1 MTSKSFEEYTH
12 PVSIRN
18 YDDTV
23 LRNIPPV
30 EAIFYIITNILTGEM
45 YIGSHKLKIFGIWL
59 DGYYQSSSD
68 DDFQLL
74 FWGLQENIFDYKIIA
89 GGTLQDM
96 KNMEN
101 EYGVEHQV
109 HTNPMYYNKGIPN
122 RGFHEPARLKIVE
135 LVVQKIK
142 DGFFDVKDNDGE
154 WILRPTSEV
163 PKKKYQARKSVDPNN
178 TIPYIRQCI
187 IENNGISK
195 TEPLTIFGEKDEEL
209 IDGNRTFLAGK
220 GLKQVRGY
228 KTRVIPDSFIE
239 QLQLNQNEKELIAEL
254 LNPRDEIKKEETDDE
269 TIYDRIQKHY
279 DENDIEFDS
288 KYNKEY
294 LKLHKFNNNQ
304 IGQIIAHVKK
314 LHEIREEKKEAKADN
329 NSTFIEW
336 NVENSPHR
344 VKHLEECEKLEKG
357 GTIVTVFGSA
367 ANGKNLIVET
377 IDKLESNPDFEKL
390 IVYPYFTD
398 KFAKDSWIGKK
409 QTRKLKNGK
418 NKVTHTKGNK
428 IKYVRRL
435 DFIIDQ
441 MNEGLEEKDFKSYE
455 IIDLPHIRSKTTEG
469 SEDV

>member
-1 MTSKSFEEYTH
+1 MTSKDFGEYIH

-30 EAIFYIITNILTGEM
+30 EAILYIITNILTGEM
-45 YIGSHKLKIFGIWL
+45 YIGSHKLKAFGIWL
-59 DGYYQSSSD
+59 DGYYQSSGD

-74 FWGLQENIFDYKIIA
+74 FWGLEENIFDYKILA

-109 HTNPMYYNKGIPN
+109 HTNPKYYNKGIPN

-142 DGFFDVKDNDGE
+142 DGFFDVKDDNGV

-178 TIPYIRQCI
+178 TIPYIKQCI
-187 IENNGISK
+187 VENNGISK

-209 IDGNRTFLAGK
+209 IDGNRTFLAGT
-220 GLKQVRGY
+220 GLKQVRGF

-279 DENDIEFDS
+279 DDNDIEFDS

-294 LKLHKFNNNQ
+294 LKLHNFNNNQ

-314 LHEIREEKKEAKADN
+314 LHRIREDKREAKADN
-329 NSTFIEW
+329 NITYIEW
-336 NVENSPHR
+336 NVTTSPHR
-344 VKHLEECEKLEKG
+344 LKHLEECEELEKD

-367 ANGKNLIVET
+367 SNGKSLFVET
-377 IDKLESNPDFEKL
+377 VDKLEANPNFEKL
-390 IVYPYFTD
+390 IVYPYITD
-398 KFAKDSWIGKK
+398 IDAKDNWFGKRN
-409 QTRKLKNGK
+409 TRKLKNGK
-418 NKVTHTKGNK
+418 NKVTQTKGTKQNFE
-428 IKYVRRL
+428 RRVN
-435 DFIIDQ
+435 FIIDSI
-441 MNEGLEEKDFKSYE
+441 NEGLDEKEFKTYE
-455 IIDLPHIRSKTTEG
+455 IMDLPYIRSKTTEG
-469 SEDV
+469 TK

>member
-1 MTSKSFEEYTH
+1 MTSKGFGEYTH

-23 LRNIPPV
+23 LRDIPPV
-30 EAIFYIITNILTGEM
+30 EAILYIITNVTNGM
-45 YIGSHKLKIFGIWL
+45 KYIGSHKLKVFGTWL

-74 FWGLQENIFDYKIIA
+74 FWGLQENIFDYKIIT

-142 DGFFDVKDNDGE
+142 DGFFDVRDNDGK

-228 KTRVIPDSFIE
+228 KTRVISD
-239 QLQLNQNEKELIAEL
+239 
-254 LNPRDEIKKEETDDE
+254 
-269 TIYDRIQKHY
+269 
-279 DENDIEFDS
+279 
-288 KYNKEY
+288 
-294 LKLHKFNNNQ
+294 
-304 IGQIIAHVKK
+304 
-314 LHEIREEKKEAKADN
+314 
-329 NSTFIEW
+329 
-336 NVENSPHR
+336 
-344 VKHLEECEKLEKG
+344 
-357 GTIVTVFGSA
+357 
-367 ANGKNLIVET
+367 
-377 IDKLESNPDFEKL
+377 
-390 IVYPYFTD
+390 
-398 KFAKDSWIGKK
+398 
-409 QTRKLKNGK
+409 
-418 NKVTHTKGNK
+418 
-428 IKYVRRL
+428 
-435 DFIIDQ
+435 
-441 MNEGLEEKDFKSYE
+441 
-455 IIDLPHIRSKTTEG
+455 
-469 SEDV
+469 